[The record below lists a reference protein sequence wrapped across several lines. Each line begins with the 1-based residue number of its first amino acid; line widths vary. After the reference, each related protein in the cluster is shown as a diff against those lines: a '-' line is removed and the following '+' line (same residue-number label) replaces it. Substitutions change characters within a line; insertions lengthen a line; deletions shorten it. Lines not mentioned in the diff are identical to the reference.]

1 MSERTAVYCLSF
13 TDLNSVDD
21 DDKLR
26 EKVDEALT
34 VYDEYV
40 RNAAEGANS
49 GVSDAK
55 AIDGK
60 AEEATTNTEA
70 EPVST

>member
-1 MSERTAVYCLSF
+1 MNETNFSSI
-13 TDLNSVDD
+13 DN

-40 RNAAEGANS
+40 RNASDHNAGNQEAEG
-49 GVSDAK
+49 K
-55 AIDGK
+55 ADEP
-60 AEEATTNTEA
+60 ASEAEA
-70 EPVST
+70 EPVNA

>member
-1 MSERTAVYCLSF
+1 MDETNVISI
-13 TDLNSVDD
+13 DN

-40 RNAAEGANS
+40 RNASEQTTGNQEAEG
-49 GVSDAK
+49 K
-55 AIDGK
+55 ADEPAG
-60 AEEATTNTEA
+60 AA
-70 EPVST
+70 EPEPVNA